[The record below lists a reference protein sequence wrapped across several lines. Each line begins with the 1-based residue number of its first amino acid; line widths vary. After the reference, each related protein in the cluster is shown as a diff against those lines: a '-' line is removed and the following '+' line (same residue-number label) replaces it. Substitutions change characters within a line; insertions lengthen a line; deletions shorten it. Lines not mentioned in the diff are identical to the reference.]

1 MAQVKG
7 NPNLATMIDENRRK
21 LEDIISRHNSIDHA
35 EILLVSQQLDE
46 LITLFYREKKEL
58 ESKV

>member
-7 NPNLATMIDENRRK
+7 NPNLATMIDENRKK
-21 LEDIISRHNSIDHA
+21 LEDIISRHNGIDHA
-35 EILLVSQQLDE
+35 EILLASQQLDE